1 MTIEIEEVAGDEM
14 KNKIAV
20 DVAAGNEPDVWQFWP
35 GATSQEFA
43 KAGVLANVEEYLL
56 RARSSLRITSAK
68 VL

>member
-1 MTIEIEEVAGDEM
+1 MTIEIEEVVSDEM

-43 KAGVLANVEEYLL
+43 KAMCWLM
-56 RARSSLRITSAK
+56 
-68 VL
+68 